1 MEAEIQAEIRE
12 QLLRGDTQIEYEY
25 FTATP
30 SEEPHW
36 SGNRQGWNLADG
48 EDYQLGEVFWNFNN
62 NHVVFHG
69 EGDEIH
75 SDVLRDIADF
85 MDIVEAVA
93 KEQAKAS
100 AIPPV
105 MN

>member
-1 MEAEIQAEIRE
+1 MEAEIRAEIRE

-30 SEEPHW
+30 SEDADR
-36 SGNRQGWNLADG
+36 SGWNLVDG
-48 EDYQLGEVFWNFNN
+48 WDNELGEVFWNDNGY
-62 NHVVFHG
+62 VVFHM
-69 EGDEIH
+69 DADYIF

-85 MDIVEAVA
+85 VDIVEAVA
-93 KEQAKAS
+93 KEQEKAAEAS
-100 AIPPV
+100 ANPAL